1 MKIDLWVRVLVSVV
15 CICMTERLRYLF
27 GVNNEREFSGTTVME
42 VYGTRDST
50 TLSLNCL
57 RAQVQRKLQECQSLL
72 EQQNKGEGKEAMLND
87 LKSDKRAL
95 ELEVKSLREEV
106 ANHQRSIGDA
116 LKRRDESDD
125 NISILRNR

>member
-1 MKIDLWVRVLVSVV
+1 M
-15 CICMTERLRYLF
+15 
-27 GVNNEREFSGTTVME
+27 
-42 VYGTRDST
+42 
-50 TLSLNCL
+50 
-57 RAQVQRKLQECQSLL
+57 
-72 EQQNKGEGKEAMLND
+72 ND

-125 NISILRNR
+125 NIFDLKKQVRLVEAQQCIFLDH